1 MISPLIIIPGVIF
14 SVVSG
19 FLTWL
24 SWRDSRTSFQLI
36 AKLETRID
44 GLERR
49 LSSMSTENGSEEKML
64 KS

>member
-14 SVVSG
+14 SLVSG
-19 FLTWL
+19 ILTWL
-24 SWRDSRTSFQLI
+24 SWRDSRASFQLI

-44 GLERR
+44 SLERR
-49 LSSMSTENGSEEKML
+49 MSSMSAENGSEERML